1 MEASQALQRC
11 TRFVLQHSTRRSL
24 PTLTSH
30 TLRPEL
36 QRTNNKSASQKSF
49 SSSSRQKNS
58 ERSSLSELLQDFK
71 REMRS
76 AQPADERLDSLM
88 GNNNY
93 LRKRNPSNLG
103 AFEDTL
109 GTSSSTNQPQK
120 DNGLGMSSFVTSINQ
135 DQPDPYRD
143 VNLRLKPSLGRTV
156 KVVSGDP
163 SRAFRALER
172 KCADN
177 RIRLDEIAQRFHV
190 RRGQRKKLL
199 RMKRWRALFREGF
212 IAECDKIRRM
222 KKQGW

>member
-1 MEASQALQRC
+1 MEPSQALQRC

-24 PTLTSH
+24 PTLTFP

-36 QRTNNKSASQKSF
+36 QCTNSKPSSQKSF
-49 SSSSRQKNS
+49 SSSSRQNNS
-58 ERSSLSELLQDFK
+58 ELSSISALLRDFK
-71 REMRS
+71 KDLRS

-93 LRKRNPSNLG
+93 QRARNPSNLD
-103 AFEDTL
+103 AFEGTL
-109 GTSSSTNQPQK
+109 GTSSRNNQTQQA
-120 DNGLGMSSFVTSINQ
+120 NATMNSFAAVVNRDEI
-135 DQPDPYRD
+135 DPFMHT
-143 VNLRLKPSLGRTV
+143 NLRLKPSLGRTV

-163 SRAFRALER
+163 SRAFRVLES
-172 KCADN
+172 KCAAN
-177 RIRLDEIAQRFHV
+177 KVRLDEVAQRFHV

-222 KKQGW
+222 RKQGW